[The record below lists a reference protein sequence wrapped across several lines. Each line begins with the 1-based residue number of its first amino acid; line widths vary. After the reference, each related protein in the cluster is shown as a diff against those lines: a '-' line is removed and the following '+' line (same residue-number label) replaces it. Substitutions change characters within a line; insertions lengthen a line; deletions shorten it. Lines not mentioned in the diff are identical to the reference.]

1 MKKFTIPIFI
11 PELACPF
18 QCLYCN
24 QKKISGSINIPNSQE
39 ISEMIEDYL
48 KTMPQESAHIEIGFF
63 GGNFTGISCEDQQHY
78 LELAQPFLLSKR
90 VQSIRISTRPDYID
104 LERLNLLKRYGVET
118 IELGAQ
124 SMDDE
129 ILLNSGRGHLSEDVE
144 VAAKLIL
151 ENGFKLGLQMMI
163 GLPGDDKKKA
173 IATANQIIKLG
184 ADNTRIYP
192 CLVIK
197 DTKLAEYYQDGS
209 YNPLSLEEAIDWTT
223 EILQLFENAKVKV
236 LRVGLHP
243 SEGLISGDDLLGGP
257 FHSSFKELVLSNIWL
272 RKFKKI
278 EPKAESI
285 EVFVGSKQLNHA
297 IGYNSSNKNYLQSQ
311 YKSVKFKLDET
322 LKNRDFYVNYC

>member
-48 KTMPQESAHIEIGFF
+48 KTMPQESARIEIGFF

-104 LERLNLLKRYGVET
+104 LERLNLLKKYGVET

-129 ILLNSGRGHLSEDVE
+129 VLLNSGRGHLSEDVE

-163 GLPGDDKKKA
+163 GLPGDDKEKA

-209 YNPLSLEEAIDWTT
+209 YQALSMEEAIDWTT

-257 FHSSFKELVLSNIWL
+257 FHPSFKELVLSNIWL

-311 YKSVKFKLDET
+311 YKSVKFKLDEK
-322 LKNRDFYVNYC
+322 LKNRDFYVNYY

>member
-197 DTKLAEYYQDGS
+197 DTKLAEYYQNGT
-209 YNPLSLEEAIDWTT
+209 YKPLSIEEAIDWTT